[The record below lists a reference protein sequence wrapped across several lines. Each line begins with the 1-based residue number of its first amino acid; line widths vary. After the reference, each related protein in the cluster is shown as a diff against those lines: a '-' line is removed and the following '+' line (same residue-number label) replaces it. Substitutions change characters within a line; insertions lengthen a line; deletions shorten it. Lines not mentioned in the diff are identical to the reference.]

1 MQPAVE
7 SGSFL
12 KHCPSKIH
20 WWRIYERLNER
31 EGADFEVEEARSRS
45 GRRSR
50 EVVALI
56 DACVYCMLFYIGNV
70 SEVHNTPNAT
80 D

>member
-1 MQPAVE
+1 M
-7 SGSFL
+7 
-12 KHCPSKIH
+12 
-20 WWRIYERLNER
+20 NER